1 MKKNSGFSLIELMIT
16 VAVIG
21 ILAAI
26 AYPAYLDQVRK
37 SRRADAQAALMNIAA
52 RQQQMLLDTRSYVA
66 TPSALNVTVP
76 SSVQQA
82 YAVTITVG
90 TATVPSF
97 TAIATPSGGQALDR
111 CSVLTLDQTGAK
123 TPTNCW

>member
-1 MKKNSGFSLIELMIT
+1 MIT
-16 VAVIG
+16 VAVMG

-26 AYPAYLDQVRK
+26 AYPAYLEQVRK

-52 RQQQMLLDTRSYVA
+52 RQQQMLLDTRVYAGA
-66 TPSALNVTVP
+66 TTDLNITVP
-76 SSVQQA
+76 VSVLQS

-97 TAIATPSGGQALDR
+97 TATATPSGTQAQDK
-111 CSVLTLDQTGAK
+111 CGVMTLDQTGAK
-123 TPTNCW
+123 SPTNCW